1 MTELL
6 PGANVAVPSGSLDLV
21 VRWSCGSVLDAS
33 AVLVGAGGKVRS
45 DADLVF
51 YNQPEAEGGAVRH
64 QGGTPGRQSLLLQP
78 ERLPAGVERV
88 VIAATLDDGSF
99 AHVRDLALEL
109 HDADGAVAAVFP
121 VRSAGRETLLLLG
134 EVYRRQGGW
143 RLRALGQGYDTGL
156 AGLAADFGVA
166 VDDEPTAAPA
176 PTPAE
181 AAPAAAPAD
190 PVSLRKEI
198 VRVNLA
204 KRGAAGIRARVA
216 LVLDRSG
223 SMRPLYNGGTV
234 GRLVERMA
242 PVAAVVDDDG
252 SLDAWIFA
260 DHCARLPEL
269 RVPELAGWIER
280 NVYIRAGHRQL
291 PELPNGRSRVP
302 DYLVDV
308 FGGNNEPEVIRD
320 ILDYYAERPGDPVL
334 VLFFSDGGINR
345 SRQIQELL
353 TRAASQPLFWQFIGL
368 GKSDYGILERFDT
381 LPGRV
386 VDNAGFFQVDDFDR
400 ITDAELYDRLLSE
413 FPQWL
418 AEARRLGIA

>member
-6 PGANVAVPSGSLDLV
+6 PGANTPVPLGPLTLV

-33 AVLVGAGGKVRS
+33 AVLVGAGGKVRT

-64 QGGTPGRQSLLLQP
+64 QGGAPGRQSLLVQP

-99 AHVRDLALEL
+99 ADVRDLALEL
-109 HDADGAVAAVFP
+109 HDAGGAVAAVFP
-121 VRSAGRETLLLLG
+121 VRTAGKETLLLLG

-166 VDDEPTAAPA
+166 VDEEPAGS
-176 PTPAE
+176 TPQ
-181 AAPAAAPAD
+181 AAPAD

-204 KRGAAGIRARVA
+204 KRGAAGVRARVA

-223 SMRPLYNGGTV
+223 SMRPLYQVGTV

-242 PVAAVVDDDG
+242 PIAAVVDDDS

-260 DHCARLPEL
+260 DRCARLPTL
-269 RVPELAGWIER
+269 TIPELAGWIER
-280 NVYIRAGHRQL
+280 HVYIRSGQRQL
-291 PELPNGRSRVP
+291 PELPDGRSRVP

-308 FGGNNEPEVIRD
+308 FGGNNEPLVIRD
-320 ILDYYAERPGDPVL
+320 ILAYYAERPGDPVL

-345 SRQIQELL
+345 SRQIQNLL
-353 TRAASQPLFWQFIGL
+353 TEAAGKPLFWQFIGL
-368 GKSDYGILERFDT
+368 GTSDYGILERFDT

-386 VDNAGFFQVDDFDR
+386 VDNAGFFQVDDIDR

-418 AEARRLGIA
+418 TEARRLGIV